1 MEGFSIENMDV
12 DSYIQSLLLKYVT
25 ARIDIKN
32 IGDEDNSILIIS
44 NSDSTAKIIYNNFIN
59 DEKGS
64 GLTIQSSKCFLY
76 LELKCRNEGLLNIKL
91 MGTYNKSK
99 NNKALPIYIDFM
111 KLMINDE
118 DYLEQNQVAWHNK
131 PFTVEKEVE
140 DGEIV
145 KLYIEWL
152 PLNDLSSL

>member
-1 MEGFSIENMDV
+1 MQEFLKENMDV
-12 DSYIQSLLLKYVT
+12 DSFIQSLLIKYVT

-32 IGDEDNSILIIS
+32 VGNENNSVLIRS
-44 NSDSTAKIIYNNFIN
+44 NSDSTAKIIYNDFIN

-76 LELKCRNEGLLNIKL
+76 LELKCTNKGLLNINL

-152 PLNDLSSL
+152 PLNDASIY